1 MSYPAMIG
9 MGMIRGN
16 LGFFLGGF
24 SLGMGGP
31 GMGMMKGDLLFRCE
45 RECTSSE
52 SMSVR
57 LKVE

>member
-1 MSYPAMIG
+1 MIG

-52 SMSVR
+52 SISVR

>member
-1 MSYPAMIG
+1 MIG
-9 MGMIRGN
+9 MGMIRGI

-24 SLGMGGP
+24 NLGMGGP
-31 GMGMMKGDLLFRCE
+31 GMGMMKGDLLFR

-52 SMSVR
+52 SMSVC

>member
-31 GMGMMKGDLLFRCE
+31 GMGMMKGDLLFR
-45 RECTSSE
+45 REGASSE